1 MSSENWRKK
10 KRSAEGFIKTIKGN
24 LYSRL
29 QYIDETGK
37 RREKLCRA
45 DSRTTAGRLIK
56 EMSKEL
62 ENHGEET
69 LQSDK
74 LTFRELV
81 AKYEKAKLTVA
92 TYENGIKI
100 SGKRSLLPSKSA
112 LKPLT
117 EFFGIANQP
126 QKGSFTRQFLF

>member
-1 MSSENWRKK
+1 MNTENWRKK
-10 KRSAEGFIKTIKGN
+10 KRSAEGSIKTIKGN
-24 LYSRL
+24 LYARL

-37 RREKLCRA
+37 RREKLRRA
-45 DSRTTAGRLIK
+45 DNRTTARRLIK

-74 LTFRELV
+74 MTFREIA
-81 AKYEKAKLTVA
+81 AKYEKAKLVAA
-92 TYENGIKI
+92 TYQNGIKI

-117 EFFGIANQP
+117 EFFGHKHILLRLSTSTS
-126 QKGSFTRQFLF
+126 QK